1 MADRSPS
8 HKWACACAALLLVS
22 ARPCM
27 ADGLKKHNLGDPLF
41 RYRTTTQDHG
51 LYEIR
56 EEARRFLR
64 SQPRRKTG
72 AWVPVGPDIRAQV
85 PLCAVP
91 LRTRWARAADNPES
105 LPGVLVICKKS
116 IDNKAPS
123 WSTFVTTYIPAEHAL
138 EMRRRYPDLPSLGVV
153 EPK

>member
-1 MADRSPS
+1 MADRSPL
-8 HKWACACAALLLVS
+8 HKRACACAALLLVS
-22 ARPCM
+22 AGPM
-27 ADGLKKHNLGDPLF
+27 ADGLKKDNHDDPLL
-41 RYRTTTQDHG
+41 RYRTTAEDHG

-72 AWVPVGPDIRAQV
+72 AWVPLGPDIRAKV

-91 LRTRWARAADNPES
+91 LRTRWARAADNTES

-123 WSTFVTTYIPAEHAL
+123 WSSFVATFIPAEHAL
-138 EMRRRYPDLPSLGVV
+138 EMLRRYPDLPSQHGS